1 MVTMPKK
8 REETASQKYWR
19 EREEEQRKKNITD
32 EAEYQK
38 EIERIY
44 NSMLDAIEKEINGFY
59 TRYAKKEG
67 ITMAEAKKRVA
78 KLDIEAYERKAAKY
92 VKEKNFSEQANEEM
106 RLYNLTMKV
115 NRLELLKANIGLE
128 LVSGFDELQKFFDE
142 KLDERTINEFE
153 RQSGILGK
161 SVRGAENK
169 AHSIVN
175 ASFRNARYSDRIWMY
190 QDMLKAEL
198 DSLLSEGLIQGR
210 NARVLAGH
218 LRRRFGVSQ
227 YNAER
232 LMITELSRVQ
242 TEAQRQSLER
252 NGYEEYTFLAEGT
265 ACPVCRAL
273 NNRVFKVAK
282 MLPGTNAPPMHPRCV
297 FPNTK
302 VIAPDIE
309 AMTRSSYSGCVV
321 EIGTSDGARLTVTPN
336 HIVLTARGWVRA
348 KNLIKGD
355 KVINY
360 SRGIKS
366 VIESDPTDNDGIP
379 TIEELFTSLLESG
392 AVPAFSMPISSEDFK
407 GDAPSDG
414 EIDIIFIDGKLRNK
428 LNATLS
434 QLVGDVLLV
443 GASESGEVTL
453 PRNCSLAEQ
462 LVGLGLAADGIMSGS
477 RIAAI
482 LLRGTLTHSQLIGL
496 RLPSDYDARLYKT
509 AANDTSADIKLFCDG
524 IFAHPGSIHI
534 SDLLDIKRD
543 FNSLK
548 RNTASLET
556 TLDGRFCDPVGLC
569 DFISAFSGFV
579 TFDDIIFVTN
589 KYYSGH
595 VYDASSLS
603 TLYIANGIIT
613 SNCRCSTAAY
623 MSREEFEELLRAHG
637 R

>member
-1 MVTMPKK
+1 
-8 REETASQKYWR
+8 
-19 EREEEQRKKNITD
+19 
-32 EAEYQK
+32 
-38 EIERIY
+38 
-44 NSMLDAIEKEINGFY
+44 MLDAIEKEINGFY

-92 VKEKNFSEQANEEM
+92 VKEKNFSDQANEEM

-128 LVSGFDELQKFFDE
+128 LVSGFDELQKFFE
-142 KLDERTINEFE
+142 ERLDERAINEFE
-153 RQSGILGK
+153 RQAGILGK
-161 SVRGAENK
+161 SVRSAENK

-175 ASFRNARYSDRIWMY
+175 ASFHNARYSDRIWMY

-210 NARVLAGH
+210 NARVLARH

-273 NNRVFKVAK
+273 NNKVFKVAK
-282 MLPGTNAPPMHPRCV
+282 MLPGTNAPPMHPLCV

-309 AMTRSSYSGCVV
+309 AMTRSLYSGCVV

-392 AVPAFSMPISSEDFK
+392 AVPAISMPISSEDFK

-434 QLVGDVLLV
+434 QLVGDALLV

-453 PRNCSLAEQ
+453 SRNCSLAEQ

-509 AANDTSADIKLFCDG
+509 AANDTSADIKLFGDG

-556 TLDGRFCDPVGLC
+556 ALDGRFCDSVGLC

>member
-1 MVTMPKK
+1 MTSREYWKK
-8 REETASQKYWR
+8 REESNYRKNVKKEKEYR
-19 EREEEQRKKNITD
+19 KHIEEIYKDMLSEI
-32 EAEYQK
+32 QK
-38 EIERIY
+38 EI
-44 NSMLDAIEKEINGFY
+44 DGFY
-59 TRYAKKEG
+59 ARYARKEG
-67 ITMAEAKKRVA
+67 ITIADAKKKVA
-78 KLDIEAYERKAAKY
+78 KVDIEAYERKAKKY
-92 VKEKNFSEQANEEM
+92 VKEKNFSEQANAEM
-106 RLYNLTMKV
+106 RLYNLTMRV
-115 NRLELLKANIGLE
+115 NRLEFLMANIGLE
-128 LVSGFDELQKFFDE
+128 LVAGFNEMDQYFGEILDDKARAEL
-142 KLDERTINEFE
+142 E
-153 RQSGILGK
+153 RQAGILGMT
-161 SVRGAENK
+161 VRNAPKKAE
-169 AHSIVN
+169 AIVN
-175 ASFRNARYSDRIWMY
+175 SSFYNATFSQRIWLY
-190 QDMLKAEL
+190 QDMLRNEL
-198 DSLLSEGLIQGR
+198 ESLLENGILQGHNPR
-210 NARVLAGH
+210 RLAVH
-218 LRRRFGVSQ
+218 LRKRFGVSQ
-227 YNAER
+227 FNAER
-232 LMITELSRVQ
+232 LMITELARVQ
-242 TEAQRQSLER
+242 TEAQKQSLER
-252 NGYEEYTFLAEGT
+252 NGFDEYIFLALGT
-265 ACPVCRAL
+265 ACPICKKL
-273 NNRVFKVAK
+273 NEKHFKVAK
-282 MLPGTNAPPMHPRCV
+282 MMPGTNAPPIHPLCV

-392 AVPAFSMPISSEDFK
+392 AVPAMRMPISSEDFK
-407 GDAPSDG
+407 GDIPSDG

-434 QLVGDVLLV
+434 QLVGDILLV

-453 PRNCSLAEQ
+453 PRNCSLAEH

-482 LLRGTLTHSQLIGL
+482 LLRGTITHSQLIGL
-496 RLPSDYDARLYKT
+496 RFPSDYDARLYKT
-509 AANDTSADIKLFCDG
+509 AANDTSADIKLFGDG

-556 TLDGRFCDPVGLC
+556 ALDGRFCDSVGLC

-623 MSREEFEELLRAHG
+623 MERKK
-637 R
+637 

>member
-1 MVTMPKK
+1 MTSQEYWKK
-8 REETASQKYWR
+8 REESNYR
-19 EREEEQRKKNITD
+19 KNIKN
-32 EAEYQK
+32 EKEYRKHIEEIYKDMLSEIQK
-38 EIERIY
+38 EI
-44 NSMLDAIEKEINGFY
+44 DGFY
-59 TRYAKKEG
+59 ARYARKEG
-67 ITMAEAKKRVA
+67 INIADAKKKVS
-78 KLDIEAYERKAAKY
+78 KVDIEAYERKAKKY
-92 VKEKNFSEQANEEM
+92 VKEKNFSEQANAEM
-106 RLYNLTMKV
+106 RLYNLTMRV
-115 NRLELLKANIGLE
+115 NRLELLMANIGLE
-128 LVSGFDELQKFFDE
+128 LVAGFNEMDQYFGEILDDKARAEL
-142 KLDERTINEFE
+142 E
-153 RQSGILGK
+153 RQAGILGMT
-161 SVRGAENK
+161 VRNAPKKAE
-169 AHSIVN
+169 AIVN
-175 ASFRNARYSDRIWMY
+175 SSFYNATFSQRIWLY
-190 QDMLKAEL
+190 QDMLRNEL
-198 DSLLSEGLIQGR
+198 ESLLENGILQGHNPR
-210 NARVLAGH
+210 RLAVH
-218 LRRRFGVSQ
+218 LRKRFGVSQ
-227 YNAER
+227 FNAER
-232 LMITELSRVQ
+232 LMITELARVQ
-242 TEAQRQSLER
+242 TEAQKQSFER
-252 NGYEEYTFLAEGT
+252 NGFDEYIFLALGT
-265 ACPVCRAL
+265 ACPICKKL
-273 NNRVFKVAK
+273 NEKHFKVAK
-282 MLPGTNAPPMHPRCV
+282 MMPGTNAPPIHPLCV

-379 TIEELFTSLLESG
+379 TIEEFFTSLLESG
-392 AVPAFSMPISSEDFK
+392 AVPAMRMPISSEDFK
-407 GDAPSDG
+407 GDASSDG

-434 QLVGDVLLV
+434 QLVGDILLV

-453 PRNCSLAEQ
+453 PRNCSLAEH

-496 RLPSDYDARLYKT
+496 RFPSDYDARLYKT
-509 AANDTSADIKLFCDG
+509 AANDTSADIKLFGDG
-524 IFAHPGSIHI
+524 IFARPGSIHI

-543 FNSLK
+543 FDSLK

-556 TLDGRFCDPVGLC
+556 ALDGRFCDSVGLC

-623 MSREEFEELLRAHG
+623 ESRDE
-637 R
+637 

>member
-1 MVTMPKK
+1 
-8 REETASQKYWR
+8 
-19 EREEEQRKKNITD
+19 
-32 EAEYQK
+32 
-38 EIERIY
+38 
-44 NSMLDAIEKEINGFY
+44 MLDAIEKEINGFY
-59 TRYAKKEG
+59 ARYAKKEG

-128 LVSGFDELQKFFDE
+128 LVSGFDELQKFFEE

-153 RQSGILGK
+153 RQAGILGK
-161 SVRGAENK
+161 SVRSAENK

-175 ASFRNARYSDRIWMY
+175 ASFHNARYSDRIWMY

-210 NARVLAGH
+210 NARVLARH

-252 NGYEEYTFLAEGT
+252 NGYDEYTFLAEGT

-273 NNRVFKVAK
+273 NNKVFKVAK
-282 MLPGTNAPPMHPRCV
+282 MLPGTNAPPMHPLCV

-302 VIAPDIE
+302 VISPDIE
-309 AMTRSSYSGCVV
+309 AMTRSLYSGCVV

-392 AVPAFSMPISSEDFK
+392 AVPAISMPISSEDFK

-453 PRNCSLAEQ
+453 SRNCSLAEQ
-462 LVGLGLAADGIMSGS
+462 LAGLGLAADGIMSGS

-509 AANDTSADIKLFCDG
+509 AANDTSADIKLFGDG

-556 TLDGRFCDPVGLC
+556 ALDGRFCDSVGLC

-623 MSREEFEELLRAHG
+623 MSRDEFEALVRTFG

>member
-1 MVTMPKK
+1 MTSQEYWKK
-8 REETASQKYWR
+8 REESNYR
-19 EREEEQRKKNITD
+19 KNIKN
-32 EAEYQK
+32 EKEYRKHIEEIYKDMLSEIQK
-38 EIERIY
+38 EI
-44 NSMLDAIEKEINGFY
+44 DGFY
-59 TRYAKKEG
+59 ARYARKEG
-67 ITMAEAKKRVA
+67 INIADAKKKVS
-78 KLDIEAYERKAAKY
+78 KVDIEAYERKAKKY
-92 VKEKNFSEQANEEM
+92 VKEKNFSEQANAEM
-106 RLYNLTMKV
+106 RLYNLTMRV
-115 NRLELLKANIGLE
+115 NRLELLMANIGLE
-128 LVSGFDELQKFFDE
+128 LVAGFNEMDQYFGEILDDKARAEL
-142 KLDERTINEFE
+142 E
-153 RQSGILGK
+153 RQAGILGMT
-161 SVRGAENK
+161 VRNAPKKAE
-169 AHSIVN
+169 AIVN
-175 ASFRNARYSDRIWMY
+175 SSFYNATFSQRIWLY
-190 QDMLKAEL
+190 QDMLRNEL
-198 DSLLSEGLIQGR
+198 ESLLENGILQGHNPR
-210 NARVLAGH
+210 RLAVH
-218 LRRRFGVSQ
+218 LRKRFGVSQ
-227 YNAER
+227 FNAER
-232 LMITELSRVQ
+232 LMITELARVQ
-242 TEAQRQSLER
+242 TEAQKQSFER
-252 NGYEEYTFLAEGT
+252 NGFDEYIFLALGT
-265 ACPVCRAL
+265 ACPICKAL
-273 NNRVFKVAK
+273 NEKKFKVSK
-282 MLPGTNAPPMHPRCV
+282 MMPGKNAPPIHPLCV

-309 AMTRSSYSGCVV
+309 AMTRSLYSGCVV

-360 SRGIKS
+360 SGWIKS

-379 TIEELFTSLLESG
+379 TIEEFFTSLLESG
-392 AVPAFSMPISSEDFK
+392 AVPAIRMPISSEDFK
-407 GDAPSDG
+407 GDASSDG

-434 QLVGDVLLV
+434 QLVGDILLV

-453 PRNCSLAEQ
+453 PRNCSLAEH

-496 RLPSDYDARLYKT
+496 RFPSDYDARLYKT
-509 AANDTSADIKLFCDG
+509 AANDTSADIKLFGDG

-556 TLDGRFCDPVGLC
+556 ALDGRSCDSVGLC

-623 MSREEFEELLRAHG
+623 MERNS
-637 R
+637 